1 MMKGRRKIRRNPH
14 GPRNMYFDAAA
25 QINIEVY
32 LLEPD
37 PLEKVRIYESFI
49 YPVFD
54 QLAENLIKVYDFKSP
69 AANSTELKLDC
80 IAFLFESIQ
89 KWDPSRGTKAFSYFN
104 VVAKNWLIINT
115 RKHSR
120 RQSMF
125 ISMDDPNALS
135 LRQKMQIEENNIVQ
149 SPDEMLDQ
157 KHVKYEILKMLD
169 DMKVKLN
176 NENEMRCLHAIET
189 LFNSIDDLELLNKR
203 AVHVYLREISG
214 LDRKG
219 VSKALTS
226 IKKHYSCMSKDAE
239 RYDIF

>member
-1 MMKGRRKIRRNPH
+1 MIKGRKKIRRNPN

-25 QINIEVY
+25 QANIEVY
-32 LLEPD
+32 LLELD
-37 PLEKVRIYESFI
+37 PIEKIKIYENLI

-54 QLAENLIKVYDFKSP
+54 QLADNLIKVYGFKSP
-69 AANSTELKLDC
+69 SASSVELKLDC
-80 IAFLFESIQ
+80 ITFLFESIQ
-89 KWDPSRGTKAFSYFN
+89 KWDPTRGTKAFSYFN

-115 RKHSR
+115 RKHSK
-120 RQSMF
+120 RQSRL

-135 LRQKMQIEENNIVQ
+135 MRQRMQIEENNIAQ
-149 SPDEMLDQ
+149 SPDDMLDQ

-169 DMKVKLN
+169 DMKVKLK

-189 LFNSIDDLELLNKR
+189 LFASIDDLELLNKR
-203 AVHVYLREISG
+203 AIHVYLREISG

-226 IKKHYSCMSKDAE
+226 IKKHYACMSKDTSK
-239 RYDIF
+239 YDIF